1 MYVREPGIDRLYPS
15 IFGRMATRYYYLRQ
29 LRQAIEDVI
38 AKFVAP
44 SPVKLV
50 LADYGCGNK
59 PYESLIAPFVDK
71 YIGIDLPAN
80 QIADI
85 HITPEGTI
93 ALPEGNLD
101 VVLSTQALEHV
112 VNPLF
117 YLSEA
122 RRVLKDDGMLIL
134 STHGYWMFHPD
145 PTDFWRWTSTGL
157 QKIVT
162 DSGFEVIYFKGIIG
176 RAAMGIQLFQDAFT
190 FRVPKP
196 LRPLLALIL
205 QPLIYVF
212 DKTTRQR
219 FKDRDACTF
228 ILVARKV
235 QKK

>member
-196 LRPLLALIL
+196 LRPVLALIL

-235 QKK
+235 HKK

>member
-1 MYVREPGIDRLYPS
+1 MQEREPGIERLYPS

-38 AKFVAP
+38 AKFVAT

-59 PYESLIAPFVDK
+59 PYESLIAPFVEK

-80 QIADI
+80 KVADI
-85 HITPEGTI
+85 HITPEGEI
-93 ALPEGNLD
+93 DLREQSLD

-112 VNPLF
+112 VNPMF

-122 RRVLKDDGMLIL
+122 RRVLKDDGLLIL

-162 DSGFEVIYFKGIIG
+162 DSGFEVIHFKGIIG
-176 RAAMGIQLFQDAFT
+176 RSAMGLQLFQDAFT
-190 FRVPKP
+190 FRIPKFT
-196 LRPLLALIL
+196 RPLLALIM
-205 QPLIYVF
+205 QPLIFIF
-212 DKTTRQR
+212 DKTTRPR
-219 FKDRDACTF
+219 FKNRDACTF
-228 ILVARKV
+228 ILVARKIN
-235 QKK
+235 K

>member
-1 MYVREPGIDRLYPS
+1 MYVREPGIERLYPS

-29 LRQAIEDVI
+29 LRQAIEIVI
-38 AKFVAP
+38 AKYVAN

-59 PYESLIAPFVDK
+59 PYESLIEPFVEK
-71 YIGIDLPAN
+71 YIGIDLPLN
-80 QIADI
+80 PIADI

-93 ALPEGNLD
+93 ALPEENLD

-112 VNPLF
+112 VNPMF

-122 RRVLKDDGMLIL
+122 HRVLKKDGLLIL

-162 DSGFEVIYFKGIIG
+162 ESGFEVVYFTGIIG
-176 RAAMGIQLFQDAFT
+176 RAAMGLQLFQDAFT
-190 FRVPKP
+190 FSLPKAM
-196 LRPLLALIL
+196 RPVLALVM
-205 QPLIYVF
+205 QPLIFFF
-212 DKTTRQR
+212 DKIERQKV
-219 FKDRDACTF
+219 KDKDACTF
-228 ILVARKV
+228 ILVARK
-235 QKK
+235 KK

>member
-1 MYVREPGIDRLYPS
+1 
-15 IFGRMATRYYYLRQ
+15 MATRYYYLRQ

-80 QIADI
+80 EIADI

-196 LRPLLALIL
+196 LRPVLALIL

-235 QKK
+235 RK